1 MIGVLHVLEQRRM
14 ALQERSSAQR
24 ILIAESTAALA
35 ARGMV
40 LDRAVAVARGI
51 AARPLVIG
59 SIVALA
65 VVVGP
70 RRILGWTARA
80 TAFYGLTRQLA
91 AALRDHSR

>member
-1 MIGVLHVLEQRRM
+1 MIGVLQVLEQRRM
-14 ALQERSSAQR
+14 ALQVRSSAQR

-35 ARGMV
+35 AKGMV
-40 LDRAVAVARGI
+40 LDRAIAVARGI

-59 SIVALA
+59 SLVALA

-70 RRILGWTARA
+70 RRILGWMARA

-91 AALRDHSR
+91 AALRDDPR

>member
-1 MIGVLHVLEQRRM
+1 MIGVLHVLVQRRI

-24 ILIAESTAALA
+24 ALIAESTAALA
-35 ARGMV
+35 ARGRV

-59 SIVALA
+59 SIIALA

-91 AALRDHSR
+91 AALRDHPR

>member
-24 ILIAESTAALA
+24 ALIAETTVALA

-65 VVVGP
+65 VVFGP

>member
-1 MIGVLHVLEQRRM
+1 MIGVLHELEQRRM
-14 ALQERSSAQR
+14 ALQECSSAQR

-51 AARPLVIG
+51 AARPLVFG

-70 RRILGWTARA
+70 RRILGWAARA
-80 TAFYGLTRQLA
+80 AAFYGLTRRLA
-91 AALRDHSR
+91 AALRDHPR

>member
-14 ALQERSSAQR
+14 ALQERSSLQR
-24 ILIAESTAALA
+24 ARIAESTAALA
-35 ARGMV
+35 AKGMV

-59 SIVALA
+59 SLVALA

-70 RRILGWTARA
+70 RRILGWATRA

-91 AALRDHSR
+91 AALRDQSR

>member
-1 MIGVLHVLEQRRM
+1 MIGVLYELEQRRM

-24 ILIAESTAALA
+24 ALIAESTAALA
-35 ARGMV
+35 ARGRV

-65 VVVGP
+65 LVVGP
-70 RRILGWTARA
+70 RRILGWATRVTAI
-80 TAFYGLTRQLA
+80 YGLTRQLA
-91 AALRDHSR
+91 AALRDQSR

>member
-1 MIGVLHVLEQRRM
+1 MIGVLHVLVQRRI

-24 ILIAESTAALA
+24 ALIAESTAALA
-35 ARGMV
+35 ARGRV

-59 SIVALA
+59 SIIALA

-80 TAFYGLTRQLA
+80 TAFYGQTRQLA
-91 AALRDHSR
+91 AALRDHPR